1 MKIAKLKWKHMI
13 LLVISTSSL
22 QLRAEEETAAVG
34 PVEAS
39 ACEKNKDEVVLA
51 ADETLSSRADGW
63 GLKWS
68 GSEIAKSLQE
78 NNFNITDL
86 SSDLSQLGLSG
97 RVVDP
102 SANNNIQ
109 LDCSKSKEEMSLA
122 ISEQW
127 AKHRAQ
133 ERIDLALNG
142 TEELTKW
149 EKDNSKASNSE
160 HLTKLQPIL
169 KELQE
174 IRSDN
179 PEKYKTMDLSKD
191 QYDALLMELT
201 TDIYSETSA
210 QLTRLRLGDKALVK
224 AGPNWSEPIHD
235 RILDLFQKD
244 ENYAEKYKG
253 MDITKI
259 LKYVSDMAIRTI
271 YNNEKN
277 DKDDYSFWNLSRKV
291 FASDSIKTTFQKVID
306 ETRKKGPNDPP
317 VPVSKPD
324 EQKPPKGAVTTV
336 SQPADAGSRPG
347 SHEEH
352 AAAGGA
358 H

>member
-133 ERIDLALNG
+133 ERIDLAFEFNHAQLAADG
-142 TEELTKW
+142 DRIESTEHGVVGAHRILCTLTLADVLHRADHALRPAGGV
-149 EKDNSKASNSE
+149 EE
-160 HLTKLQPIL
+160 HLAPRVHAPLGAVGPHHAVGAVEVQRAGQCADEHVARQPR
-169 KELQE
+169 QPQQAVQGA
-174 IRSDN
+174 R
-179 PEKYKTMDLSKD
+179 
-191 QYDALLMELT
+191 
-201 TDIYSETSA
+201 
-210 QLTRLRLGDKALVK
+210 G
-224 AGPNWSEPIHD
+224 HD
-235 RILDLFQKD
+235 R
-244 ENYAEKYKG
+244 
-253 MDITKI
+253 
-259 LKYVSDMAIRTI
+259 
-271 YNNEKN
+271 NEHHQCQSQHLN
-277 DKDDYSFWNLSRKV
+277 
-291 FASDSIKTTFQKVID
+291 TF
-306 ETRKKGPNDPP
+306 
-317 VPVSKPD
+317 
-324 EQKPPKGAVTTV
+324 
-336 SQPADAGSRPG
+336 
-347 SHEEH
+347 
-352 AAAGGA
+352 
-358 H
+358 